1 MTQSSPLRQLV
12 PAPAVPLDR
21 AQLAEQL
28 LRLGRAPCAPPF
40 APEVVAFFG
49 ELSRRLFQSEA
60 ARQWP
65 EIQALAFF
73 LRKASLQRLNSE
85 FRAKPGARAP
95 RGTVFHVPPGNVETL
110 FCFGFALAA
119 LAGNRNLV
127 RVSPRRSAVSDVLVS
142 VLNDALAADG
152 SGLRE
157 RTLMLEYEHQPELTL
172 ALSQACDVRVL
183 WGGDETVRTL
193 RQVSLPPRAIELTF
207 PDRLSYAAFATERL
221 LSATDAELANVA
233 EQLFND
239 AYWFD
244 QRACSSPRALLL
256 CGTPEG
262 VDPAAERLLAALAS
276 VTARRA
282 YRTSTDAALA
292 KRLYAE
298 RLAVG
303 GEVTRV
309 FWPSNEVVGLSVQ
322 SLAALR
328 HHEHCGRGL
337 FLLVRLRQLAELAD
351 LVHPSD
357 QTLAHYGFGAAELIE
372 LAGSVQGRGLDRIV
386 PLGKALELSH
396 LWDGYDLLESF
407 TRVRDVR
414 TDEPARAEL
423 AASARS

>member
-1 MTQSSPLRQLV
+1 MTALRQLL
-12 PAPAVPLDR
+12 PAPAVPLDG
-21 AQLAEQL
+21 AQLEEHL
-28 LRLGRAPCAPPF
+28 RRLGRTACVPPF
-40 APEVVAFFG
+40 APEVVGFFS

-60 ARQWP
+60 ARAWP

-73 LRKASLQRLNSE
+73 LRKASLQRLQAE

-127 RVSPRRSAVSDVLVS
+127 RLSPRRSAVSDVLVS
-142 VLNDALAADG
+142 VLNEALATDTT
-152 SGLRE
+152 GLRE
-157 RTLMLEYEHQPELTL
+157 RTLMLEYEHESELTL
-172 ALSQACDVRVL
+172 ALSMACDVRVL

-193 RQVSLPPRAIELTF
+193 RQVPLPPRTIELTF
-207 PDRLSYAAFATERL
+207 PDRLSYAAFAAERL
-221 LSATDAELANVA
+221 LSANDAELANVG

-256 CGTPEG
+256 CGAPEHAEL
-262 VDPAAERLLAALAS
+262 AAERLLAALSS
-276 VTARRA
+276 VVERRA

-298 RLAVG
+298 RLSVDGA
-303 GEVTRV
+303 VTRV
-309 FWPSNEVVGLSVQ
+309 LWPGNEVVGLSVQ

-328 HHEHCGRGL
+328 QLEHCGRGL
-337 FLLVRLRQLAELAD
+337 FLLVPLRRLAELAE
-351 LVHPSD
+351 LVQPSD
-357 QTLAHYGFGAAELIE
+357 QTLAHYGFGAAELAE
-372 LAGSVQGRGLDRIV
+372 LADRVQGRGLDRIV
-386 PLGKALELSH
+386 PLGRALELSH

-414 TDEPARAEL
+414 TDHAPRAEL
-423 AASARS
+423 AAPARS